1 MPQAEAE
8 RVVRHLAE
16 VGLPTRTSQ
25 VRGGVPDADRLLD
38 LMFQD
43 KKVKRGALTFI
54 LAHGIGRSF
63 IAPNVDAAEVRA
75 FLAETL
81 ASS

>member
-1 MPQAEAE
+1 VA
-8 RVVRHLAE
+8 RHLAE
-16 VGLPTRTSQ
+16 VGLPTRPSQ
-25 VRGGVPDADRLLD
+25 VPGGVPDADRLLE

-43 KKVKRGALTFI
+43 KKVQRGTLTFI
-54 LAHGIGRSF
+54 LARGIGQSF
-63 IAPNVDAAEVRA
+63 IAKNVDAADVHA